1 MGYMGAKKYIKRLFD
16 DVVEFTLKSK
26 GALVIVGPKWCGKS
40 TTANRYAKTIIDLMP
55 LETRHEFIELAKISP
70 SNFLNYGP
78 KPILIDEWQHV
89 SFIWDQVKYE
99 VDKTGEF
106 GQYILTGSVTD
117 KTRSEVDDE
126 SSRHTGNGRIIRKM
140 MRTLSLYE
148 TGDSNGTVSILDL
161 KNGKFKNAMSQK
173 DINDYAYYICRGGW
187 PVAIGKARDVS
198 LAQARD
204 YYEVVVADDIFSL
217 KDIPLK
223 RDEQKARRLL
233 RSYARNVSIAASDT
247 TLRDDMA
254 GGDESFDKDVFAKYL
269 NALRNLYVIEEL
281 PAWNPNLRS
290 KTAIRT
296 KGTRHFTDP
305 SIGAAA
311 LGITPE
317 GIFKDIT
324 TFGLLFESLVV
335 HDLRVYADTI
345 GARVYK
351 YRDSKKREADAV
363 IQFNDGTWA
372 LVEVKLGG
380 EADIVQ
386 AANNLIKIA
395 DDIDWNRSGKPA
407 FLMVVTKNKVAY
419 QMENGVYVVPL
430 CCLRN

>member
-1 MGYMGAKKYIKRLFD
+1 MNDNGYINRLFD
-16 DVVEFTLKSK
+16 RIVEFSLKSK

-40 TTANRYAKTIIDLMP
+40 TTAKRYAKTIIDLMP
-55 LETRHEFIELAKISP
+55 LESRNEFIELAKISP

-117 KTRSEVDDE
+117 KGRNELDDE

-140 MRTLSLYE
+140 MRTMSLYE
-148 TGDSNGTVSILDL
+148 TGDSNGSVSLQDL
-161 KNGKFKNAMSQK
+161 KNGRFSQAISKK
-173 DINDYAYYICRGGW
+173 DINDYAFYICRGGW
-187 PVAIGKARDVS
+187 PVAIGKDRDVS

-204 YYEVVVADDIFSL
+204 YYEVVVTDDIFSL
-217 KDIPLK
+217 KDIPIK
-223 RDEQKARRLL
+223 KDEQKARKLM
-233 RSYARNVSIAASDT
+233 RSYARNVSKAAADT
-247 TLRDDMA
+247 TLLEDCA
-254 GGDESFDKDVFAKYL
+254 GSDETFDKDVFAKYL

-290 KTAIRT
+290 QTAIRT
-296 KGTRHFTDP
+296 KETRHFSDP

-317 GIFKDIT
+317 GIFRDIT
-324 TFGLLFESLVV
+324 TFGLFFESLVV
-335 HDLRVYADTI
+335 HDLRVYADAI

-363 IQFNDGTWA
+363 LQFADGSWA

-380 EADIVQ
+380 EDDIRK
-386 AANNLIKIA
+386 AAENLIKIA
-395 DDIDWNRSGKPA
+395 DDIDRDRTGKPA

-419 QMENGVYVVPL
+419 RMENGVYGVPL
-430 CCLRN
+430 CCLKD

>member
-1 MGYMGAKKYIKRLFD
+1 MSKQHYIRRLFD
-16 DVVEFTLKSK
+16 YTVEFTLKSK

-40 TTANRYAKTIIDLMP
+40 TTASRYAKTIIDLMP
-55 LETRHEFIELAKISP
+55 LDTRNDFIELAKISP
-70 SNFLNYGP
+70 TNFLNYGP

-89 SFIWDQVKYE
+89 AFIWDQVKYE

-117 KTRSEVDDE
+117 KSKTDREDDHN
-126 SSRHTGNGRIIRKM
+126 RHTGNGRIIRKM

-148 TGDSNGTVSILDL
+148 TGDSNGSVSLTDL
-161 KNGKFKNAMSQK
+161 KNKKFSPAVSKK
-173 DINDYAYYICRGGW
+173 DINDYAYFVCRGGW
-187 PVAIGKARDVS
+187 PLAIGKERDVS
-198 LAQARD
+198 LAQAVD
-204 YYEVVVADDIFSL
+204 YYEVVVTDDIFSL
-217 KDIPLK
+217 KDIPLRK
-223 RDEQKARRLL
+223 DEQKARKLM
-233 RSYARNVSIAASDT
+233 RSYARNVSIAASDE
-247 TLRDDMA
+247 TLRDDCA
-254 GGDESFDKDVFAKYL
+254 TSDETFDKDVFAKYL

-296 KGTRHFTDP
+296 KETRHFTDP

-324 TFGLLFESLVV
+324 TFGLLFESLVI
-335 HDLRVYADTI
+335 HDLRIYADTI
-345 GARVYK
+345 GAHVYK

-363 IQFNDGTWA
+363 IQFSDGSWA
-372 LVEVKLGG
+372 LIEVKLGG
-380 EADIVQ
+380 EDDIIQ
-386 AANNLIKIA
+386 AGKNLIGIA
-395 DDIDWNRSGKPA
+395 NDIDWEKTGKPA

-419 QMENGVYVVPL
+419 QMDNGVYVVPL
-430 CCLRN
+430 CCLKN

>member
-1 MGYMGAKKYIKRLFD
+1 MSDKEYISRLFD
-16 DVVEFTLKSK
+16 GIVEFTLKSK

-40 TTANRYAKTIIDLMP
+40 TTAKRYAKTVIDLMP
-55 LETRHEFIELAKISP
+55 LESRNEFIELAKISP
-70 SNFLNYGP
+70 ANFLNYGP
-78 KPILIDEWQHV
+78 KPILVDEWQHV

-117 KTRSEVDDE
+117 KSRTELDVE

-140 MRTLSLYE
+140 MRTMSLYE
-148 TGDSNGTVSILDL
+148 TGDSNGAVSLQDL
-161 KNGKFKNAMSQK
+161 KKGNFTPAMSKK

-187 PVAIGKARDVS
+187 PVAIGKERDVS
-198 LAQARD
+198 LAQAKD
-204 YYEVVVADDIFSL
+204 YYEVVVTDDIFSL

-223 RDEQKARRLL
+223 KDEQKARKLM
-233 RSYARNVSIAASDT
+233 RSYARNVSIAAADT
-247 TLRDDMA
+247 TLLEDCF
-254 GGDESFDKDVFAKYL
+254 GNDETFDKDVFAKYL

-290 KTAIRT
+290 RTAIRT
-296 KGTRHFTDP
+296 KETRHFTDP

-335 HDLRVYADTI
+335 HDLRVYADAI

-363 IQFNDGTWA
+363 LQFSDGSWA

-380 EADIVQ
+380 EDDIRKAAD
-386 AANNLIKIA
+386 NLIRIA
-395 DDIDWNRSGKPA
+395 DDIDREKTGKPA

-419 QMENGVYVVPL
+419 RMENGVYVVPL
-430 CCLRN
+430 CCLKD

>member
-161 KNGKFKNAMSQK
+161 KNGRFKNAMSQK

-290 KTAIRT
+290 KTVIRT
-296 KGTRHFTDP
+296 KETRHFTDP

>member
-1 MGYMGAKKYIKRLFD
+1 MAGKPYINRLFD
-16 DVVEFTLKSK
+16 GIVEFTLKSK
-26 GALVIVGPKWCGKS
+26 GAMVIVGPKWCGKS
-40 TTANRYAKTIIDLMP
+40 TTANRYAKTVIDLMP
-55 LETRHEFIELAKISP
+55 LDTRHDFIELAKISP

-117 KTRSEVDDE
+117 KTKSDIDEE

-148 TGDSNGTVSILDL
+148 SGDSNGMVSLQDL
-161 KNGKFKNAMSQK
+161 KNGKFSNAMCK
-173 DINDYAYYICRGGW
+173 NDINDYAYYICRGGW
-187 PVAIGKARDVS
+187 PVAIGKEREVA

-204 YYEVVVADDIFSL
+204 YYEVVVTDDIFSL
-217 KDIPLK
+217 KDISIK
-223 RDEQKARRLL
+223 RDEQKARKLM
-233 RSYARNVSIAASDT
+233 RSYARNVSIAATDT
-247 TLRDDMA
+247 TLREDCA
-254 GGDESFDKDVFAKYL
+254 GVDETFDKDVFAKYL

-290 KTAIRT
+290 RTAIRT
-296 KGTRHFTDP
+296 KETRHFTDP

-351 YRDSKKREADAV
+351 YRDSKRREADAV
-363 IQFNDGTWA
+363 IQFNDGSWA
-372 LVEVKLGG
+372 LIEVKLGG
-380 EADIVQ
+380 EGDIKQ
-386 AANNLIKIA
+386 AAENLINIA
-395 DDIDWNRSGKPA
+395 NDIDYEKTGKPA

-430 CCLRN
+430 GCLKN

>member
-1 MGYMGAKKYIKRLFD
+1 MMEEKKYINRLFD
-16 DVVEFTLKSK
+16 GIMEFTLKSK
-26 GALVIVGPKWCGKS
+26 GAVVIVGPKWCGKS
-40 TTANRYAKTIIDLMP
+40 TTANRYAKTVIDLMS
-55 LETRHEFIELAKISP
+55 LENRNDFIELAKISP
-70 SNFLNYGP
+70 ENFLNYGP

-89 SFIWDQVKYE
+89 AFIWDQVKYE

-117 KTRSEVDDE
+117 KARSEVDEE

-148 TGDSNGTVSILDL
+148 SGDSNGLVSLQDL
-161 KNGKFKNAMSQK
+161 KSGKFEKAMCKN
-173 DINDYAYYICRGGW
+173 DLNDYAYFICRGGW
-187 PVAIGKARDVS
+187 PVAIGKGRDVA

-204 YYEVVVADDIFSL
+204 YYEVVVTDDIFSL
-217 KDIPLK
+217 KDISLK
-223 RDEQKARRLL
+223 RDEQRARKLM
-233 RSYARNVSIAASDT
+233 RSYARNVSIAATDT
-247 TLRDDMA
+247 TLRDDCI
-254 GGDESFDKDVFAKYL
+254 GEDETFDKDVFAKYL

-290 KTAIRT
+290 RTAIRT
-296 KGTRHFTDP
+296 KETRHFTDP

-317 GIFKDIT
+317 GIYKDIT

-351 YRDSKKREADAV
+351 YRDSKRREADAV
-363 IQFNDGTWA
+363 IQFNDGSWA
-372 LVEVKLGG
+372 LIEVKLGG
-380 EADIVQ
+380 EEDIKQ
-386 AANNLIKIA
+386 AAVNLLKIA
-395 DDIDWNRSGKPA
+395 DDIDYERTGKPA

-419 QMENGVYVVPL
+419 RMENGVYVVPL
-430 CCLRN
+430 GCLKN

>member
-1 MGYMGAKKYIKRLFD
+1 MHEKEYISRLFD
-16 DVVEFTLKSK
+16 KMVEFTLKSK
-26 GALVIVGPKWCGKS
+26 GTLVIVGPKWCGKS
-40 TTANRYAKTIIDLMP
+40 TTAKRYAKTIIDLMP
-55 LETRHEFIELAKISP
+55 LESRNEYIELAKISP
-70 SNFLNYGP
+70 ENFLNYGP
-78 KPILIDEWQHV
+78 KPILVDEWQHV

-117 KTRSEVDDE
+117 KNKTELDDE

-140 MRTLSLYE
+140 MRTMSLYE
-148 TGDSNGTVSILDL
+148 TGDSNGTVSLLDL
-161 KNGKFKNAMSQK
+161 KNGKFSNAMSK
-173 DINDYAYYICRGGW
+173 KNINDYAYYICRGGW
-187 PVAIGKARDVS
+187 PVAIGKDRDIS

-204 YYEVVVADDIFSL
+204 YCEVVITDDIFSL

-223 RDEQKARRLL
+223 KNEQKARKLM
-233 RSYARNVSIAASDT
+233 RSYARNVSIAAADT
-247 TLRDDMA
+247 TLLDDCA
-254 GGDESFDKDVFAKYL
+254 GSDETFDKDVFAKYL

-290 KTAIRT
+290 QTAIRT
-296 KGTRHFTDP
+296 KETRHFTDP

-335 HDLRVYADTI
+335 HDLRVYADAI

-351 YRDSKKREADAV
+351 YRDSKKREVDAV
-363 IQFNDGTWA
+363 VQFADGSWA
-372 LVEVKLGG
+372 LIEVKLGG
-380 EADIVQ
+380 EEDIRK
-386 AANNLIKIA
+386 AAENLIKIA
-395 DDIDWNRSGKPA
+395 DDIDYERTGKPA

-419 QMENGVYVVPL
+419 RMENGVYVVPL
-430 CCLRN
+430 CCLKD